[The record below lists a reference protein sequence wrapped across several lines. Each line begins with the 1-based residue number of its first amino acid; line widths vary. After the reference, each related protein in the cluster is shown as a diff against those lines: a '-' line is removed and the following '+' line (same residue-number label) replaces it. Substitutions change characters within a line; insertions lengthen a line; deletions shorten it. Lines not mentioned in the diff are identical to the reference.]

1 MHPTATSNC
10 ILVIGRKISG
20 QSDYDAVMFESIQI
34 KTILN
39 CSLKS
44 F

>member
-10 ILVIGRKISG
+10 MLVIERKISG
-20 QSDYDAVMFESIQI
+20 QSDYSAVTFESIQI
-34 KTILN
+34 KTILTY
-39 CSLKS
+39 SLQP